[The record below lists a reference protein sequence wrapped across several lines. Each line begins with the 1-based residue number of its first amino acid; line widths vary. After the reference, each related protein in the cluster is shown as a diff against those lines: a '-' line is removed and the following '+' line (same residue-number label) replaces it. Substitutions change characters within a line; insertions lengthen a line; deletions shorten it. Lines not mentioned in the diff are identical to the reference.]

1 MALFQSACRKE
12 YLFQINRASGW
23 LRSFGIGAIERSS
36 TRKLFWVQPDRD
48 GDQDKEWI
56 CGCLLSVS
64 TLWIPKQ
71 CKFWLNKIILLVWLQ
86 KDLSQEREQNYF
98 EKSISHNWRV
108 LIANL
113 INYLVMIVGYMMQ
126 IMSRSDVVVTWSE
139 ENQNFKFTT
148 KSNQPNPSMHP
159 NLPPNQTWSQH
170 EKSPGCWSLARELID
185 SWKQTPPD
193 QWSWE
198 KSLRRRFCI
207 LLILPWTLSIFT
219 WDLFLFVP
227 ELGDADSTWQVWGA
241 EGELKLN
248 LVSVILQRAARL
260 ELARQHL
267 SKQIVVKQ
275 PNGQRVSNMHINI
288 FLKSKAALSLW
299 KTNVEKTTSQPSA
312 LAWPMLHPWT
322 PSSGFFWLACNASV
336 FLRNLPNF

>member
-1 MALFQSACRKE
+1 MGTWCRSC
-12 YLFQINRASGW
+12 RGPM
-23 LRSFGIGAIERSS
+23 SS
-36 TRKLFWVQPDRD
+36 SPEARKIKTSNSQP
-48 GDQDKEWI
+48 
-56 CGCLLSVS
+56 
-64 TLWIPKQ
+64 
-71 CKFWLNKIILLVWLQ
+71 
-86 KDLSQEREQNYF
+86 SQ
-98 EKSISHNWRV
+98 
-108 LIANL
+108 
-113 INYLVMIVGYMMQ
+113 
-126 IMSRSDVVVTWSE
+126 T
-139 ENQNFKFTT
+139 NQT
-148 KSNQPNPSMHP
+148 HP
-159 NLPPNQTWSQH
+159 CTQTHPPDQTWSQH

-322 PSSGFFWLACNASV
+322 PSSGFFWLACNATV